1 MDKRDMIQIRLKYG
15 SALYIY
21 GNVNN
26 MDIFCNIPAILKI
39 ASFFDTPS
47 PDSKSSS
54 SQSKLPPSTKSSSSS
69 SSRQTP
75 QLFSILSYL
84 YTVHPSLTIDN
95 THLYFPSDASD
106 LDAAMMIV
114 SIPMIQLRGTKEW
127 WMNRLDVKYDW
138 SSLHWVFFYDYFV
151 LTNLYSQLWLSP
163 QLLFNHIIMFF
174 PLLLSDTKLII

>member
-1 MDKRDMIQIRLKYG
+1 MDLHIGDSRLYMDKRDMIQIRLKYG
-15 SALYIY
+15 NALYIY

-39 ASFFDTPS
+39 TSFFDIPS
-47 PDSKSSS
+47 PDSKSLISHQKPPHSAKSS
-54 SQSKLPPSTKSSSSS
+54 SSSSSSS

-75 QLFSILSYL
+75 KLFSILSYL

-114 SIPMIQLRGTKEW
+114 SIPMIQLRGRRK
-127 WMNRLDVKYDW
+127 
-138 SSLHWVFFYDYFV
+138 
-151 LTNLYSQLWLSP
+151 
-163 QLLFNHIIMFF
+163 
-174 PLLLSDTKLII
+174 

>member
-1 MDKRDMIQIRLKYG
+1 MFELFVGDSRLYMDKRDMIQIRLKYG
-15 SALYIY
+15 NALYIY

-47 PDSKSSS
+47 PDSNSSS
-54 SQSKLPPSTKSSSSS
+54 SLAKPPPSTKSSSSSSS

-114 SIPMIQLRGTKEW
+114 SIPMIQLRGKNE
-127 WMNRLDVKYDW
+127 
-138 SSLHWVFFYDYFV
+138 
-151 LTNLYSQLWLSP
+151 
-163 QLLFNHIIMFF
+163 
-174 PLLLSDTKLII
+174 